1 MADCIIFLF
10 FKLHKVYICTTK
22 NNIINYNFLIT
33 FSSQVFE
40 ARFKNVPSDLVEA
53 KPTPNKIS
61 GPSKTT
67 TPLAA
72 LPPPPKAQAPAVT
85 NTPIIPPQVLAVCLH
100 LNFFVFS
107 ISRIFFK

>member
-1 MADCIIFLF
+1 M
-10 FKLHKVYICTTK
+10 
-22 NNIINYNFLIT
+22 IT

-85 NTPIIPPQVLAVCLH
+85 NTPIIPPQVAVCLH

-107 ISRIFFK
+107 ISRIFLK

>member
-1 MADCIIFLF
+1 MII
-10 FKLHKVYICTTK
+10 
-22 NNIINYNFLIT
+22 

-72 LPPPPKAQAPAVT
+72 LPTPPPKAQAPAVT
-85 NTPIIPPQVLAVCLH
+85 NTPIIPPQVTVCLH

>member
-1 MADCIIFLF
+1 MLHGGLYNVSLF
-10 FKLHKVYICTTK
+10 SNYIKVYMYYK
-22 NNIINYNFLIT
+22 KYYHKLQFLII

-72 LPPPPKAQAPAVT
+72 LPTPPPPKAQAQAVT
-85 NTPIIPPQVLAVCLH
+85 NTPVIPPQVA
-100 LNFFVFS
+100 
-107 ISRIFFK
+107 IYI

>member
-1 MADCIIFLF
+1 M
-10 FKLHKVYICTTK
+10 
-22 NNIINYNFLIT
+22 IT

-85 NTPIIPPQVLAVCLH
+85 NTPIIPPQVAVCLR
-100 LNFFVFS
+100 LNFFAFS
-107 ISRIFFK
+107 ISRIFLK